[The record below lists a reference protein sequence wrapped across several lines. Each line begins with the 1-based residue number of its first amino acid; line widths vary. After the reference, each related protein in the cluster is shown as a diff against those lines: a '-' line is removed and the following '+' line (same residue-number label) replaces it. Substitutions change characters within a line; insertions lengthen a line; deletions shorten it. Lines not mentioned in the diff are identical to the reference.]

1 MLIRVIS
8 DVHGNLA
15 ALKAVLDHPEGKA
28 ADRTVC
34 LGDTVGYGSHPTA
47 CINLVRQIS
56 DDTVA
61 GNHDYGASGLMSIS
75 SFNSDGQKAIEW
87 TRTQLE
93 EDHAQWLRELPL
105 QVFFYG
111 INLTHASPASPSS
124 WTYILTSA
132 EAANAVLASGEYLS
146 VYGHTHIAMQWT
158 RTGDC
163 SGDETGN
170 TDDVSII
177 NCGSVGQPR
186 DGDPR
191 AAFLLLDTEKRTF
204 RHVRVEYDIDA
215 AAEAIRAAGLPEHLA
230 GRLFLGK

>member
-1 MLIRVIS
+1 MLIRVLS

-15 ALKAVLDHPEGKA
+15 ALKAVLDHSDGLP

-34 LGDTVGYGSHPTA
+34 LGDTVGYGSHPGD

-56 DDTVA
+56 DETVA
-61 GNHDYGASGLMSIS
+61 GNHDHGAAGLMSIS
-75 SFNSDGQKAIEW
+75 SFNFDGQKAIEW

-93 EDHAQWLRELPL
+93 EDHVKWLQALPL

-111 INLTHASPASPSS
+111 INLTHASPVNPAS
-124 WTYILTSA
+124 WIYILTSSD
-132 EAANAVLASGEYLS
+132 AADAMLASGEYLS

-158 RTGDC
+158 RNGNC
-163 SGDETGN
+163 SGEETGSIE
-170 TDDVSII
+170 DVSII

-186 DGDPR
+186 DGDSR
-191 AAFLLLDTEKRTF
+191 AAYLLLDTDKKTF
-204 RHVRVEYDIDA
+204 RHVRVDYDIA
-215 AAEAIRAAGLPEHLA
+215 AAASAIRTAGLPEHLA